1 MALEYSCGIISNQ
14 ALLDQLDPQN
24 SINRAAVESYVT
36 SYVMAN
42 PTFTPTSTSTIV
54 IPVVFHVV
62 YRTNDENVPNDK
74 ILSQLEQ
81 LNQDF
86 SATNSDIG
94 DTPPLFQPVGNMD
107 IQFCLATQDPNGNST
122 TGILRKQTTKTS
134 FSDDNSMK
142 FDSYGGSSAW
152 PADKYL
158 NFWICNMCCGY
169 LGYAQFPGQ
178 TPSTDGIVCTYQTI
192 GSLSNPGI
200 GYNDGTG
207 IHYGAGRTAT
217 HEVGHWVGLRHI
229 WGDGAG
235 CNEDYASDTP
245 LAPGPNRYCPTY
257 PKYSTCVGNPIMMTM
272 NYMDYTYDTC
282 MFMFSPGQVVRAR
295 AIFAPGGTRN
305 ALTSSPGCL
314 GPGLTL
320 TPTIPPTATPPTTPG
335 PTPTFTPPSPTSTP
349 PSPTSTPPGGGG
361 GPIPPINN
369 TLLIVYTKCG
379 IVNAFDNGIVNGRN
393 SFEFT
398 IPQPNGQD
406 IVANIIWNDA
416 DLWWECIEKSTNT
429 VISRLDINSTYPIG
443 LVTEWVDVGTF
454 TCLGSPN
461 WFSTSF
467 GTTPPV
473 YFRICSDDSGRP
485 ESYFGVQN
493 FPQQT
498 STLST
503 SGFRNVGTNISP
515 SLVPIPGQGYYLE
528 MRQFSGCAE
537 VYGAAIPPTSI
548 IYDASTYLFYA
559 ESFIDCES
567 CTASTVTNVTQGCDP
582 PDPDPTELYPSV
594 QGTNQCGTIYLLGN
608 ECEPI
613 VLYPMGVSCATT
625 TSQSPAG
632 NGTATLTI
640 TGGTSP
646 YLTTWSNGQSGPTL
660 TQLIPGEYTATTTDY
675 YYDFTAIT
683 VCVVTGPQLSTST
696 FTVSTLPEQPKLC
709 MSITVDGVSTQYQFN
724 DDQRLINGKSTWV
737 DNSGNYSI
745 YWVNDSKLPYW
756 YLQGFYGQTYKIL
769 NYSPTSPPT
778 LGWSVIGSTFS
789 NIQVNVTQGLCYTG
803 DVCATFDNPSEC
815 GEDKFELTYNGE
827 FNGQSSWTG
836 QLPCGVGGNDW
847 LLYFNTGTTKWET
860 SGVTGSTGF
869 LSEATNNPVSPFGN
883 YTVSGSSYDLTI
895 SQGLCVFNPLLGM
908 IISQNN
914 PTQESNG
921 SILCNVT
928 GGTPPYQYSI
938 DNGITFKNFPIFNG
952 LKGGTYNVVSKDV
965 SGATTNQTV
974 ILTSPQNVTVYNLY
988 LTTTQSVISQTT
1000 TTLTKQYNTL
1010 VNITPSLPTGTTIV
1024 FDILHTNSFN
1034 TSPSQTASTLT
1045 TNSILKINTVPQSI
1059 TTSGLST
1066 SLGTNLAAGCQS
1078 NTKYI
1083 TATTENWN
1091 SISIISGDTINVQ
1104 TTTTILKNISNYCYS
1119 SNSNE
1124 TYVLSNATI
1133 SGCNYCQVVIT

>member
-1 MALEYSCGIISNQ
+1 MGNLGTTFHRCGIEQNQ
-14 ALLDQLDPQN
+14 VVLTSLDPN
-24 SINRAAVESYVT
+24 YIDNRAAIEIFT
-36 SYVMAN
+36 QDFITNN
-42 PTFTPTSTSTIV
+42 PTYDPTSVPTIV
-54 IPVVFHVV
+54 IPVVFHVI
-62 YRTNDENVPNDK
+62 YNTTAQNISDAQ
-74 ILSQLEQ
+74 IYAQIEQ
-81 LNQDF
+81 LNLDF
-86 SATNSDIG
+86 TATNPDVG
-94 DTPPLFQPVGNMD
+94 NTPSVFTPVGNMN
-107 IQFCLATQDPNGNST
+107 IEFCLATQDPNGNPT
-122 TGILRKQTTKTS
+122 TGIYRRQTTVSS
-134 FSDDNSMK
+134 FGTNNLMK
-142 FDSYGGSSAW
+142 FYSTGGLDGW
-152 PADKYL
+152 DRNKYL
-158 NFWICNMCCGY
+158 NIWVCNLSSGT
-169 LGYAQFPGQ
+169 LGYAQFPGGAAD
-178 TPSTDGIVCTYQTI
+178 TDGVVCDYATV
-192 GSLSNPGI
+192 GSINSPGP
-200 GYNDGTG
+200 NGTS
-207 IHYGAGRTAT
+207 YGLGRTGT
-217 HEVGHWVGLRHI
+217 HEVGHWLNLYHI
-229 WGDGAG
+229 WGDDGGG
-235 CNEDYASDTP
+235 CGGTDEVSDTP
-245 LAPGPNRYCPTY
+245 NQAGANYGCPSFPKISCGNGPN
-257 PKYSTCVGNPIMMTM
+257 GDMFM
-272 NYMDYTYDTC
+272 NYMDYSDDNCIY
-282 MFMFSPGQVVRAR
+282 MFTNGQATRAH
-295 AIFAPGGTRN
+295 ALFQPGGFRYS
-305 ALTSSPGCL
+305 LLSSPGCL
-314 GPGLTL
+314 GPGLTP
-320 TPTIPPTATPPTTPG
+320 TPTVTI
-335 PTPTFTPPSPTSTP
+335 TPTFTPPVTPTFTP
-349 PSPTSTPPGGGG
+349 PVTPTPTGGGG
-361 GPIPPINN
+361 GGGTPIPPINN

-429 VISRLDINSTYPIG
+429 IISRLDINSTYPIG

-467 GTTPPV
+467 GTIPPV

-498 STLST
+498 SVLSN

-567 CTASTVTNVTQGCDP
+567 CTASTVTSVTQGCDP
-582 PDPDPTELYPSV
+582 PDPDPTTLYPSV
-594 QGTNQCGTIYLLGN
+594 QGTSQCGTVYLLGN

-613 VLYPMGVSCATT
+613 VLYPMGVICSTT
-625 TSQSPAG
+625 PSQSPAG
-632 NGTATLTI
+632 DGTATLTI

-675 YYDFTAIT
+675 YNDFTAVT
-683 VCVVTGPQLSTST
+683 VCVVSGPQSSTST
-696 FTVSTLPEQPKLC
+696 FTTSTLPTQPKLC
-709 MSITVDGVSTQYQFN
+709 MTITTDGVPSQYQFN
-724 DDQRLINGKSTWV
+724 DDQRLINGKPTWV
-737 DNSGNYSI
+737 DNSGYYSI

-756 YLQGFYGQTYKIL
+756 YLQGFYGQSYKIL
-769 NYSPTSPPT
+769 NYSPTIPPL

-789 NIQVNVTQGLCYTG
+789 TIQVNTIQGLCYTG

-836 QLPCGVGGNDW
+836 QLPCGVSGSDW

-869 LSEATNNPVSPFGN
+869 LSEATNNPVSPFGS
-883 YTVSGSSYDLTI
+883 YIISGSSYDLTI
-895 SQGLCVFNPLLGM
+895 SQGLCTFNPTLGM
-908 IISQNN
+908 IVSQNN

-938 DNGITFKNFPIFNG
+938 DNGVTFKNFPIFNG

-965 SGATTNQTV
+965 SGATINQTV
-974 ILTSPQNVTVYNLY
+974 ILTSPQNVTVYNLF
-988 LTTTQSVISQTT
+988 LTTTQSVVSQTT
-1000 TTLTKQYNTL
+1000 TTLTKQYNTI
-1010 VNITPSLPTGTTIV
+1010 VNVTPSLPSGTTIV
-1024 FDILHTNSFN
+1024 FDIIHTNNFN

-1059 TTSGLST
+1059 TTSGLTT

-1091 SISIISGDTINVQ
+1091 SISITSGDTINVQ

-1119 SNSNE
+1119 SSSNE
-1124 TYVLSNATI
+1124 TYVLSNAVI